1 MEVSPP
7 TLPNS
12 TPQTGAENIAVI
24 YSLLGGVFAI
34 FSPIATIVSGLLGGA
49 LVDWADRGQP
59 VHHGTSEDACQG
71 DCCSV
76 AGAQKGRLRRI
87 VEFGFVTLP
96 RDLVKPLVVGVVV
109 AAFIAAMVPAGF
121 FTTAFGGIFATGILD
136 ILVMMAL
143 GIPVYV
149 CATASIPMAW
159 ALVDKGVSPGAAF
172 AFLLVGPA
180 TNAATVSMVWKVMG
194 GRTALIYLG
203 TMMLSAVGGGL
214 LMDSLFMRAD
224 VHLASSA
231 TMETA
236 SGAWHVFEIAC
247 VVGLLGVLGYS
258 MFRGHPKEDLAA
270 EGIDTEGFDVATV
283 AVEGLDCDDCAG
295 DVQRALLAVGGVE
308 SAHVDLHSQTVRVAG
323 EALTEPSLRVA
334 IEGAGY
340 RVTSVLLK
348 SPQTHHHV
356 S

>member
-1 MEVSPP
+1 
-7 TLPNS
+7 
-12 TPQTGAENIAVI
+12 
-24 YSLLGGVFAI
+24 
-34 FSPIATIVSGLLGGA
+34 
-49 LVDWADRGQP
+49 
-59 VHHGTSEDACQG
+59 
-71 DCCSV
+71 
-76 AGAQKGRLRRI
+76 
-87 VEFGFVTLP
+87 
-96 RDLVKPLVVGVVV
+96 
-109 AAFIAAMVPAGF
+109 
-121 FTTAFGGIFATGILD
+121 
-136 ILVMMAL
+136 MMAL

-340 RVTSVLLK
+340 RVTSVLLP
-348 SPQTHHHV
+348 SPQLAGLDQLALVELPTQAVPCPAIVNVTHPPFV
-356 S
+356 PKV